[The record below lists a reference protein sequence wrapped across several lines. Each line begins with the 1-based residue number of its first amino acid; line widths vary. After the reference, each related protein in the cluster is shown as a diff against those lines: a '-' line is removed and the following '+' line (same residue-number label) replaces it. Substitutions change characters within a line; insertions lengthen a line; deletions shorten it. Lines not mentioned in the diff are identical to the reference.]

1 MRILHFADVH
11 IGVENYGRTDP
22 DTGLSTRLSDF
33 LAAYDEVVDYALS
46 QSVDLVL
53 FCGDAY
59 KSRDPSQTHQREF
72 AKRVARLAAS
82 GVPVFLLV
90 GNHDTPH
97 VLGRATSL
105 EIFQTLDVSNVHIGD
120 TLRTYRIPTR
130 RDGPVQ
136 IVAVP
141 WVRRGAFLS
150 QDDRRGLSPD
160 QVNEAIQERLA
171 RAIRQQ
177 ADDLDASVPA
187 IFAGHVTVSD
197 ATTGSE
203 RTMMLG
209 RDYVLLRSSVALP
222 QFDYVALGHIH
233 KYQILGSNPLVVY
246 SGSLQ
251 RVDFGEESDEKGFCV
266 VELDPREKA
275 GSRLKQHQFQTVRS
289 RTFRTVSV
297 DIRTGDP
304 DPTATVLKA
313 IAATD
318 IRDAVVRLQISVPA
332 ELEGRLRDADIR
344 AALDGAHFV
353 AAVSREVKGQPRNR
367 LGAAYSEGIDP
378 REALKHYFEEVG
390 TPRDRTEVLMRRA
403 EQLMEEQDSQ

>member
-1 MRILHFADVH
+1 MRVLHFADVH

-22 DTGLSTRLSDF
+22 ETGLSTRLSDF

-72 AKRVARLAAS
+72 AKRVARLAGS

-105 EIFQTLDVSNVHIGD
+105 EIFETLDVSNVHIGER
-120 TLRTYRIPTR
+120 LRTYRIETA
-130 RDGPVQ
+130 DGPVQ

-141 WVRRGAFLS
+141 WVRRSAFLS
-150 QDDRRGLSPD
+150 RDDTRGLSPD

-171 RAIRQQ
+171 RAIQQQ
-177 ADDLDASVPA
+177 ADSLDASVPA

-197 ATTGSE
+197 ARTGSE

-209 RDYVLLRSSVALP
+209 RDYVLVRSSVALP

-233 KYQILGSNPLVVY
+233 KYQILGSDERVVY

-251 RVDFGEESDEKGFCV
+251 RVDFGEEGDEKGFCV
-266 VELDPREKA
+266 VELDPREKQ
-275 GSRLKQHQFQTVRS
+275 GTRLKQREFQTVHS

-344 AALDGAHFV
+344 AALEGAHFV
-353 AAVSREVKGQPRNR
+353 AAVSREVKSQPRNR
-367 LGAAYSEGIDP
+367 LGAAYSKGIDP
-378 REALKHYFEEVG
+378 REALRHYFEEVG
-390 TPRDRTEVLMRRA
+390 TPRDRAEVLMRRA
-403 EQLMEEQDSQ
+403 EQLMEEPDSQ

>member
-1 MRILHFADVH
+1 M
-11 IGVENYGRTDP
+11 P
-22 DTGLSTRLSDF
+22 TRAVTPARPTS
-33 LAAYDEVVDYALS
+33 
-46 QSVDLVL
+46 
-53 FCGDAY
+53 
-59 KSRDPSQTHQREF
+59 REF
-72 AKRVARLAAS
+72 AKRVARLAGS

-120 TLRTYRIPTR
+120 TLRTYRIETA
-130 RDGPVQ
+130 DGPAQ

-141 WVRRGAFLS
+141 WVRRSAFLS
-150 QDDRRGLSPD
+150 QDDTRGLSPD

-171 RAIRQQ
+171 RAIQLQ
-177 ADDLDASVPA
+177 ADNLDASVPA

-209 RDYVLLRSSVALP
+209 RDYVLVRSSVALP

-233 KYQILGSNPLVVY
+233 KHQILGSSPLVVY

-266 VELDPREKA
+266 VELDPREKP
-275 GSRLKQHQFQTVRS
+275 GSRLKQHQFQTVHS

-318 IRDAVVRLQISVPA
+318 IRDAVVRLQISVPRGAGRAPARRRYQSGTRRRPLRRRRVERGEGPAAQPAGSGILQGDRSQGGA
-332 ELEGRLRDADIR
+332 ETLLRGGRHA
-344 AALDGAHFV
+344 
-353 AAVSREVKGQPRNR
+353 P
-367 LGAAYSEGIDP
+367 
-378 REALKHYFEEVG
+378 
-390 TPRDRTEVLMRRA
+390 
-403 EQLMEEQDSQ
+403 

>member
-1 MRILHFADVH
+1 MRVLHFADVH

-22 DTGLSTRLSDF
+22 ETGLSTRLSDF
-33 LAAYDEVVDYALS
+33 LAAYDEVVEYALAND
-46 QSVDLVL
+46 VDLVL

-72 AKRVARLAAS
+72 AKRVARLAAA
-82 GVPVFLLV
+82 GLPVFLLV

-97 VLGRATSL
+97 VLGRATAL

-120 TLRTYRIPTR
+120 TLRTHRIAT

-141 WVRRGAFLS
+141 WVRRSAFLS
-150 QDDRRGLSPD
+150 QDDTRGLTPD

-177 ADDLDASVPA
+177 AESLDESVPA
-187 IFAGHVTVSD
+187 IFAGHLTVSD

-203 RTMMLG
+203 RTMMPG
-209 RDYVLLRSSVALP
+209 RDYVLVRSSVALP

-233 KYQILGSNPLVVY
+233 KHQILGNNPLVVY

-251 RVDFGEESDEKGFCV
+251 RVDFGEEKDPKGFCV
-266 VELDPREKA
+266 VDIDPAAKPGA
-275 GSRLKQHQFQTVRS
+275 RLRQHSFETVNA
-289 RTFRTVSV
+289 RTFCTVSV

-304 DPTATVLKA
+304 DPTATVVKA
-313 IAATD
+313 VAATE
-318 IRDAVVRLQISVPA
+318 IEDAIVRLQIAVPA
-332 ELEGRLRDADIR
+332 ELEGHLRDVDIR
-344 AALDGAHFV
+344 AALERAHFV
-353 AAVSREVKGQPRNR
+353 ASVSREVRGQPRNR
-367 LGAAYSEGIDP
+367 LGAAYSRGIDP
-378 REALKHYFEEVG
+378 REALRHYFEEVN
-390 TPRDRTEVLMRRA
+390 TPRDRAEVLMRRA
-403 EQLMEEQDSQ
+403 EQLMEEQDS

>member
-72 AKRVARLAAS
+72 AKRVARLAGS

-105 EIFQTLDVSNVHIGD
+105 EIFRTLDVSNVHIGD
-120 TLRTYRIPTR
+120 TLQTYRIETA
-130 RDGPVQ
+130 DGPVQ

-141 WVRRGAFLS
+141 WVRRSAFLS
-150 QDDRRGLSPD
+150 QDDTRGLSPD

-171 RAIRQQ
+171 RAIQQQ
-177 ADDLDASVPA
+177 ADNLDAGVPA

-209 RDYVLLRSSVALP
+209 RDYVLVRSSVALP

-233 KYQILGSNPLVVY
+233 KHQILGSDRRVVY

-266 VELDPREKA
+266 VELDPRENP
-275 GSRLKQHQFQTVRS
+275 GSRLKQHQFQTVHS

-344 AALDGAHFV
+344 TALDGAHFV

-367 LGAAYSEGIDP
+367 LGTAYSRGIDP
-378 REALKHYFEEVG
+378 RVALRHYFEEVG
-390 TPRDRTEVLMRRA
+390 TPRDRAEVLMRRA
-403 EQLMEEQDSQ
+403 EQLMEQQDTQ